1 MLSPVVTSTSC
12 NKTPTAS
19 VPNADAVKAVVAM
32 AQETSTE
39 IVKPENIRK
48 RIISAINTK
57 KSYFG
62 YKWKMVKKGEDINV

>member
-1 MLSPVVTSTSC
+1 
-12 NKTPTAS
+12 
-19 VPNADAVKAVVAM
+19 M
-32 AQETSTE
+32 AKETSTE